1 MSAFGTRWIKLIIQN
16 ASEWQFLARSFAVI
30 VEYCNEPPDFTNSI
44 VMDVE
49 TFIKRTS
56 SNPIVLGIAGGSG
69 SGKSTLVEGLLQ
81 SDIGP
86 FISVLKHDD
95 YYRNHSEMPEFVRD
109 ANNWDHPESIDNE
122 LFVGHLCRLKQG
134 IPIES
139 PQYDFATHSRKQETY
154 SVKANPVIIVEGIL
168 ILAITAICEQLDWR
182 VFLEASP
189 DERVL
194 RRIMRDTKFRGRSL
208 ESVVTQYRTTTRVM
222 HDEWI
227 EPSRNHAH
235 FIIPTQHDRNL
246 AKTTEFMECF
256 LFEQLRR

>member
-1 MSAFGTRWIKLIIQN
+1 MG
-16 ASEWQFLARSFAVI
+16 
-30 VEYCNEPPDFTNSI
+30 
-44 VMDVE
+44 VE
-49 TFIKRTS
+49 TIFHRTS
-56 SNPIVLGIAGGSG
+56 LNPLVLGIAGGSG

-81 SDIGP
+81 SDVGA

-95 YYRNHSEMPEFVRD
+95 YYRNYSEMPDFVRD
-109 ANNWDHPESIDNE
+109 SNNWDHPESIDNE
-122 LFVGHLCRLKQG
+122 LFLNHLTSLKRG
-134 IPIES
+134 ISIQA
-139 PQYDFATHSRKQETY
+139 PQYDFATHSRKPETTC
-154 SVKANPVIIVEGIL
+154 VRANPVLIVEGIL
-168 ILAITAICEQLDWR
+168 ILAISSICEQIDWR

-227 EPSRNHAH
+227 EPSRSHAH

-246 AKTTEFMECF
+246 TKTCEFLECF